1 LPFADGSFDGVV
13 ASSVFEYLGDV
24 PGVAAELGRVLRP
37 GGTLLLTVPNPYNRL
52 RQVEAWLVRP
62 AANRRLSGWVERIPR
77 LASYA
82 AYLRLSR
89 NRWNAQGW
97 HAALAGAGFEPLDPQ
112 DFSETAWRAQARAPL
127 VLLAVRKAVDG

>member
-1 LPFADGSFDGVV
+1 VV

-52 RQVEAWLVRP
+52 RQVEKWLARP
-62 AANRRLSGWVERIPR
+62 AANRRLAACLERIPR
-77 LASYA
+77 LGSYA

-97 HAALAGAGFEPLDPQ
+97 HSALARAGFKPLDPQ
-112 DFSETAWRAQARAPL
+112 DFSETAWRQQSQAPL
-127 VLLAVRKAVDG
+127 VLLAVRKAVDS